1 MNFFFDDSLLKDIK
15 DENKFFRVSIM
26 SFIHVIYNLKKLNSF
41 DLHYYKIFVIMYNKF
56 MIHIKYL
63 KIFRKCSSSSI

>member
-26 SFIHVIYNLKKLNSF
+26 SFTT
-41 DLHYYKIFVIMYNKF
+41 
-56 MIHIKYL
+56 
-63 KIFRKCSSSSI
+63 